1 MWLYHGING
10 HFSNTSS
17 VQIYQLA
24 TTPQT
29 RSKTQNSLT
38 VHSHLFSAVG
48 LVLLT
53 VRQLERMHYASAYTV
68 PTDVI
73 IIHSVRWNV
82 TPQLFTHKVVS
93 PVAVAVVI
101 VTTDLWQFILI
112 VEIERWRW
120 RKWFPDIILL
130 QFCSFWVVVELWWPA
145 FWHRKNFA

>member
-1 MWLYHGING
+1 MAILAIPVAYRSINWLLLPKQDRKRKIPWQFIHI
-10 HFSNTSS
+10 F
-17 VQIYQLA
+17 
-24 TTPQT
+24 
-29 RSKTQNSLT
+29 
-38 VHSHLFSAVG
+38 FSAVG

-145 FWHRKNFA
+145 FRHRKNFA